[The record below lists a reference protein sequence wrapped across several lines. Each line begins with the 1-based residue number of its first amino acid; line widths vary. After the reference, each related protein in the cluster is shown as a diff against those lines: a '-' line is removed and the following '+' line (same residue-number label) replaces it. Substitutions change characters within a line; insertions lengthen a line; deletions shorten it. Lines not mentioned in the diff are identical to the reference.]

1 MAIMGGGS
9 LVLRDDHVP
18 ARWELGVGV
27 EERRLGREVYQLWSQ
42 KSCVRRRA
50 LEAAQLWRKGSS
62 QRSTCLSP
70 TFVFQAFFFFFFF
83 FLFLFLFLFQ
93 MTCLVW
99 FAFVGTITLNWVI
112 FFFPLT

>member
-70 TFVFQAFFFFFFF
+70 TFVFQAFFFFFSFSF
-83 FLFLFLFLFQ
+83 SDDMFSVVCIRGNHNLELGDF
-93 MTCLVW
+93 
-99 FAFVGTITLNWVI
+99 